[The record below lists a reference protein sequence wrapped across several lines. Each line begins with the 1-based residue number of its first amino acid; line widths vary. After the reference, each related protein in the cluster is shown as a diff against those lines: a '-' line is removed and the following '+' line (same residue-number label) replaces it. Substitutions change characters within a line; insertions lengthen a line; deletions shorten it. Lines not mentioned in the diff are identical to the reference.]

1 MAGVVSRRAGGR
13 RSTTARPPL
22 GRDLRVAVASGV
34 ALAVLFIATLFVNAY
49 AFLGFIWLLAA
60 LGMLELDVVFR
71 GRGWRVATPVA
82 LGVSLVLV
90 FGAYANGPS
99 AQSLGLVLLLFGAVT
114 WTLLDRGRPVGRGV
128 QGVAASI
135 GGTVLMTLWVPFL
148 ASYAGLLLARAEGRW
163 LVLATVGLTVAADVA
178 AFAFG
183 NRFGRHRLAPTVSPA
198 KTWEGF
204 TGGVLTVA
212 VVAAL
217 VVSRLPG
224 FDLSTALALA
234 VVVAVA
240 ATVGDLGESMLKRDF
255 GVKDLGTIVPGH
267 GGIMDRADAVLLAFP
282 AAHLLLAALGA

>member
-1 MAGVVSRRAGGR
+1 
-13 RSTTARPPL
+13 
-22 GRDLRVAVASGV
+22 VAVTSGIT
-34 ALAVLFIATLFVNAY
+34 LAVLFLASLFFNPYV
-49 AFLGFIWLLAA
+49 FLGFIWVLAA
-60 LGMLELDVVFR
+60 LGMLELDVAFR
-71 GRGWRVATPVA
+71 SRGWRVATPVA
-82 LGVSLVLV
+82 LGVSLVLI

-128 QGVAASI
+128 AGVAASVA
-135 GGTVLMTLWVPFL
+135 GTVLMTVWVPFL
-148 ASYAGLLLARAEGRW
+148 ASYVGLLLARDEGRW
-163 LVLATVGLTVAADVA
+163 LVLATVGLTVASDIA

-204 TGGVLTVA
+204 TGSVLTVA
-212 VVAAL
+212 VVAAA
-217 VVSRLPG
+217 VVARLPG

-234 VVVAVA
+234 VAVAVA
-240 ATVGDLGESMLKRDF
+240 STVGDLAESLVKRDF

-282 AAHLLLAALGA
+282 AAHLLLSALGS